1 MSLKETLMQD
11 MKTAMKEKDQLK
23 KNVVTMIRA
32 AVLQTE
38 KDTKTELDDNGVLDI
53 IAKQLKQRR
62 DALIDFERGG
72 RQDLVDLT
80 NAEIEMILTYMP
92 EQLTTE
98 ELTKMIKDSVEKLGI
113 TQPKEMGRLMS
124 DLMPQV
130 KGRADG
136 KTINA
141 IARELL
147 SE

>member
-1 MSLKETLMQD
+1 MSMKEILMQD

-32 AVLQTE
+32 AVLQAE
-38 KDTKTELDDNGVLDI
+38 KDGKTELDDDGILDI

-62 DALIDFERGG
+62 DALADFERGA

-80 NAEIEMILTYMP
+80 NAEIAMILSYMP
-92 EQLTTE
+92 EQLTEE
-98 ELTKMIKDSVEKLGI
+98 ELTQMIKSSIEKLGI

-136 KTINA
+136 KTINS
-141 IARELL
+141 IARKLL
-147 SE
+147 SD

>member
-38 KDTKTELDDNGVLDI
+38 KDTKTELDDDGVLDI

-62 DALIDFERGG
+62 DALSDFERGG

-80 NAEIEMILTYMP
+80 NSEIEMILTYMP
-92 EQLTTE
+92 QQLTTE
-98 ELTKMIKDSVEKLGI
+98 ELTKMIKDSVERLGI